1 MHTTYLTFK
10 VKLWDIYWLYISKF
24 YAMIFSHYASDPIKG
39 VCVCV
44 NIWVAIKKEINEGNQ
59 NLVVYHAFFSF
70 ICHSSCLM
78 GDDGVAWEYRCIIKD
93 KLDLWV

>member
-1 MHTTYLTFK
+1 MC
-10 VKLWDIYWLYISKF
+10 
-24 YAMIFSHYASDPIKG
+24 A
-39 VCVCV
+39 
-44 NIWVAIKKEINEGNQ
+44 NIWEAIKKEINEGNP

-93 KLDLWV
+93 KLDLWVQQIDVQCYLKYHHHNLITYMKYISNQV